1 MRSLL
6 EKYQQPIIK
15 FANTQFG
22 RRALGIE
29 INDRKI
35 VKVGDNFYAFH
46 EGGDKY
52 TYVFRTYPLH
62 KERIEWL
69 LKLVDLF
76 DLRPSYKFSLLHRGS
91 VTTYISNTGGDGFIY
106 GAANTTWATARGVTD
121 GTLVDDTNIEAGVWR
136 DATLGYQITRGFIP
150 FDTSGIADGASITAA
165 VVRLAYVSS
174 DDTDNDAQAYITV
187 VQSTQGS
194 NTALASTDIDN
205 IGATDGSDHQDITG
219 LSSGDY
225 DFTLNATGLTWI
237 SKTGYTPL
245 AIREGHD
252 LENATPSAIDGYTRA
267 KFASTNTSGT
277 ASDPRFLVTVADE
290 AGNFFSLL

>member
-35 VKVGDNFYAFH
+35 VRVGDNHYVYH
-46 EGGDKY
+46 DGKEKY

-91 VTTYISNTGGDGFIY
+91 VTTYISNTGGGGVIY
-106 GAANTTWATARGVTD
+106 GAANTTWSTARGVTD
-121 GTLVDDTNIEAGVWR
+121 GTLVDDTNVESGVWR
-136 DATLGYQITRGFIP
+136 DTTLGYQITRGFIP
-150 FDTSGIADGASITAA
+150 FDTSGIADGASITAG
-165 VVRLAYVSS
+165 VVRLAFVSS
-174 DDTDNDAQAYITV
+174 N
-187 VQSTQGS
+187 

-225 DFTLNATGLTWI
+225 DFPLNATGLTWI

>member
-15 FANTQFG
+15 YANTQFG

-46 EGGDKY
+46 DGGDKY
-52 TYVFRTYPLH
+52 TFVFRTYPLH

-69 LKLVDLF
+69 LELIDLF
-76 DLRPSYKFSLLHRGS
+76 DIRPFYRFSILHRGS

-165 VVRLAYVSS
+165 GGRLADVRS
-174 DDTDNDAQAYITV
+174 DDTENDAQAYITV

-205 IGATDGSDHQDITG
+205 IGATDGS
-219 LSSGDY
+219 
-225 DFTLNATGLTWI
+225 
-237 SKTGYTPL
+237 
-245 AIREGHD
+245 
-252 LENATPSAIDGYTRA
+252 
-267 KFASTNTSGT
+267 
-277 ASDPRFLVTVADE
+277 
-290 AGNFFSLL
+290 